1 MIKNEVHTMYAEIR
15 NNYTWGPA
23 VESGSV
29 PSECGDL
36 LAAVTIDGW
45 RTGCDAEQGAVIAM
59 VILTKHG
66 DIVTDFHDNGA
77 RMDTEVL
84 SAIKGA
90 KETLKGIW
98 IDEKKH
104 KRRLPKGSGNSVTYQ
119 KVLYVPGSVLQTIRG
134 YLQAQSKAEY
144 QGEDN
149 TIIYT
154 AKFPDRKEMDIKCC
168 GCRDESSWTEAVLF
182 DENGFQLTYSEVEE
196 EFEGPWE
203 LEYNGVHYCADVRP
217 DTADSK

>member
-1 MIKNEVHTMYAEIR
+1 MYAEIR

-23 VESGSV
+23 VEPGHTL
-29 PSECGDL
+29 PECGDL

-45 RTGCDAEQGAVIAM
+45 RTGCDAEQGTVIAV

-66 DIVTDFHDNGA
+66 DIATDFHDNGA

-98 IDEKKH
+98 TNEKKH
-104 KRRLPKGSGNSVTYQ
+104 RRRLPNESGNSVTYQ

-134 YLQAQSKAEY
+134 FLKAQSEAEY

-149 TIIYT
+149 TITYT
-154 AKFPDRKEMDIKCC
+154 AKFPDGKEMDIKCC

-182 DENGFQLTYSEVEE
+182 DERGYELTFSGVEE

-203 LEYNGVHYCADVRP
+203 LEYNGVYYCVDIRP
-217 DTADSK
+217 AMADSK

>member
-1 MIKNEVHTMYAEIR
+1 MYAEIR

-23 VESGSV
+23 VEPGRTL
-29 PSECGDL
+29 PECGDL

-45 RTGCDAEQGAVIAM
+45 RTGCDAEQGTVIAV

-66 DIVTDFHDNGA
+66 DIATDFHDNAA

-98 IDEKKH
+98 ADEKG
-104 KRRLPKGSGNSVTYQ
+104 RRQRPPKESGNSVTYQ
-119 KVLYVPGSVLQTIRG
+119 KVLYVPDSVLLTIRC
-134 YLQAQSKAEY
+134 YLQAQSEAEY
-144 QGEDN
+144 QGKDN
-149 TIIYT
+149 TITYT
-154 AKFPDRKEMDIKCC
+154 ARFPAGKEMDIKCC

-182 DENGFQLTYSEVEE
+182 DEKGCQLTFSEVEE
-196 EFEGPWE
+196 EFEGTWE
-203 LEYNGVHYCADVRP
+203 LEYDGAHYCVDVRP

>member
-1 MIKNEVHTMYAEIR
+1 MYAEIR

-23 VESGSV
+23 VEPGRFS
-29 PSECGDL
+29 SECGDL

-59 VILTKHG
+59 VILPKHG

-90 KETLKGIW
+90 KESLKGIW
-98 IDEKKH
+98 TDEKE
-104 KRRLPKGSGNSVTYQ
+104 RRRRTTKKSGNSVTYQ
-119 KVLYVPGSVLQTIRG
+119 QVLYVPGSVLQTIRG
-134 YLQAQSKAEY
+134 FIQARSEAEY

-149 TIIYT
+149 TITYT
-154 AKFPDRKEMDIKCC
+154 AKFPDGKEMDIKCC
-168 GCRDESSWTEAVLF
+168 GCRNESSWTEAVLF
-182 DENGFQLTYSEVEE
+182 DEKGFQLTYSEVEE

-203 LEYNGVHYCADVRP
+203 LAYNGVHYCVDVRP